1 MLNWVCPDVH
11 SVRHCVTEMTADLA
25 IFGGTLCLPSGVRPG
40 TLIIRDGQING
51 VLPPGEQGIAYET
64 IDASGLHILP
74 GAIDIHCHI
83 RSPAYPQR
91 GTVESETSAALAGG
105 ISTVF
110 EMPITDPCC
119 NSVERV
125 RIRRDHFAQTAR
137 SDFALYAAPA
147 TLTQNNFEALAEAG
161 IIALKIFTTSPPQ
174 GRSAEFEGLSWT
186 SAVDQAQVLRLAAK
200 VGLPVVVHAENQ
212 DILTHAEVSAR
223 ALDPSNAATHNA
235 ARPPLAEALAVAQLL
250 TLNIEAQAK
259 LHIAH
264 VTSEGVL
271 DILRRFAG
279 TSDFSAETC
288 PHYLM
293 HDEEDVAKAGVCGKI
308 NPPIRYASDKTALW
322 QALADGTLDHVTT
335 DHAAFTTKEK
345 AAAEGDFLSA
355 PPGHPGLEVLLP
367 SLLEGVAAG
376 KINLSRAVD
385 LVSTR
390 AAQRFCLPQKGSLV
404 SGANADIT
412 IVDLAAETVIEQNS
426 LKTAAR
432 ANARLSHGKRYRGRV
447 VRTLLGGK
455 TVWDGSTV
463 VGTHGRGCFV
473 RPKLS

>member
-1 MLNWVCPDVH
+1 
-11 SVRHCVTEMTADLA
+11 MTADLA
-25 IFGGTLCLPSGVRPG
+25 IFGGTLSLPTGVRSG
-40 TLIIRDGQING
+40 TLIIRDGRING
-51 VLPPGEQGIAYET
+51 IIPPKEQASALET
-64 IDASGLHILP
+64 LDAKGLHILP

-91 GTVESETSAALAGG
+91 GSVESETSAAAAGG
-105 ISTVF
+105 ISTIF
-110 EMPITDPCC
+110 EMPITNPCC

-125 RIRRDHFAQTAR
+125 RIRRDHFAQSSRT
-137 SDFALYAAPA
+137 DFALYAAPA
-147 TLTQNNFEALAEAG
+147 ILTQSNFEALAKAG
-161 IIALKIFTTSPPQ
+161 VIALKIFTTSAPP

-186 SAVDQAQVLRLAAK
+186 NAIDQLQVLRLAAK

-212 DILTHAEVSAR
+212 DILTRAEASAR
-223 ALDPSNAATHNA
+223 ALDLSNAATHNA
-235 ARPPLAEALAVAQLL
+235 ARPTLAEALAVAQLL

-264 VTSEGVL
+264 VTSERVL

-293 HDEEDVAKAGVCGKI
+293 HDEEDVEKAGVWGKI
-308 NPPIRYASDKTALW
+308 NPPIRYAHDKAALW

-367 SLLEGVAAG
+367 TLLEGVAAG
-376 KINLSRAVD
+376 RINLSRAVD
-385 LVSTR
+385 LVSTK
-390 AAQRFCLPQKGSLV
+390 AAQRFSLPQKGGLV
-404 SGANADIT
+404 TGADADIVM
-412 IVDLAAETVIEQNS
+412 VDLTAETVIEQNS

-455 TVWDGSTV
+455 TVWDGSNF
-463 VGTHGRGCFV
+463 VGAHGNGCFV
-473 RPKLS
+473 KPKLS